1 MLFLTAQLLNVPL
14 EQFEKSFSGKRDGR
28 SLFLLTC
35 IILYVLLQHHEQ
47 ITFPK
52 VQHWFLCNFF
62 FTFLPS
68 PPLAQGS
75 PIGNLWKAETK
86 DDCPKIVSAFE
97 ILSRGPSLSVGTSS
111 ELFHWGNI
119 LSSIGSL
126 HGVWELL
133 SFPRFAHRALGMLS
147 EQTTP
152 ALRILSSLW
161 SENITA
167 STQLCQQQSEL
178 TVSWCISECIRL
190 KLRLPF
196 CC

>member
-62 FTFLPS
+62 FTFLPPS
-68 PPLAQGS
+68 LAQGS

-111 ELFHWGNI
+111 ELFQWGNI

-133 SFPRFAHRALGMLS
+133 SFPRFAHSFGDAVWANHPSPEDPELIVVW
-147 EQTTP
+147 EHHCKHP
-152 ALRILSSLW
+152 ALPAAI
-161 SENITA
+161 
-167 STQLCQQQSEL
+167 QL

>member
-1 MLFLTAQLLNVPL
+1 MAEVYSFLPA
-14 EQFEKSFSGKRDGR
+14 SFCMCFFSITNR
-28 SLFLLTC
+28 S
-35 IILYVLLQHHEQ
+35 H
-47 ITFPK
+47 FPK
-52 VQHWFLCNFF
+52 SSTDFF
-62 FTFLPS
+62 VIFSLLFFP

-75 PIGNLWKAETK
+75 PTGNLWKAETK